1 MEKQGRGV
9 LFSGLSAGSPL
20 MSCNPTLEVSRSP
33 GVLSTPLP
41 WVPAFTHPHL
51 ARGRMECS
59 RCYWR
64 SALFFPSSLHIVGS
78 PLARHS
84 SKYFIRV
91 GHLFS
96 ARILIDKCYHTPFFL
111 FQSAPWSLLL
121 LFKKNF
127 PLVFSASRKI
137 SPLPSQAVMLAV
149 SRWKALSCSGNFKAR
164 GMTLHHLPW
173 LQTTHSHTVRTSVVA
188 LCFAH
193 EGNYCTSEF

>member
-1 MEKQGRGV
+1 MSCSLTPAWLGQWEGQAGDLSEMEKQGRGV

-127 PLVFSASRKI
+127 PLVFSASRKN
-137 SPLPSQAVMLAV
+137 LA
-149 SRWKALSCSGNFKAR
+149 LTLTSCDVG
-164 GMTLHHLPW
+164 
-173 LQTTHSHTVRTSVVA
+173 
-188 LCFAH
+188 
-193 EGNYCTSEF
+193 SE